1 MPRRPLCPCGT
12 CKTCVKRLDMRAKRA
27 ALKNIEV
34 WVPRPEAER
43 VRVRLTLTP
52 EDVFGMKGSAL

>member
-27 ALKNIEV
+27 ALRETI
-34 WVPRPEAER
+34 WVPRPEVER

>member
-1 MPRRPLCPCGT
+1 MSRRPLCPCGT

-27 ALKNIEV
+27 ALRVSKE
-34 WVPRPEAER
+34 WVPLPEAER